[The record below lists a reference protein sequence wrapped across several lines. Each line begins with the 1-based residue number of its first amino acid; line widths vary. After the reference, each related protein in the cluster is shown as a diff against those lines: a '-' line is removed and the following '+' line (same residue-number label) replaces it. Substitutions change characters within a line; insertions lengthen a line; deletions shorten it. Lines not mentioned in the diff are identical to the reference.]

1 MTTEL
6 KVRLLRLSKGVLLLG
21 IAAAYL
27 LYLLWMLLYVGWQQA
42 LFAALA
48 LLLVQ
53 GLRVVGNEVER
64 IGWRLESQSEKPE
77 SEKSTSRLQKQLLAL
92 VVLVIQVINVVLV
105 VQAYLLTDVNWTMGL
120 VALFVF
126 IELLFMAIRRIN
138 RTVSYD
144 TAVYGGQDSIW
155 FGVDSRS
162 KTNAMDVRMKKLD
175 EKLEMLDKMREE
187 GKISSEAYRRAVD
200 EYRVAEAMKD
210 S

>member
-6 KVRLLRLSKGVLLLG
+6 KLRLLRLSKGVLLLG

-42 LFAALA
+42 LFAAVA
-48 LLLVQ
+48 VLLVQ
-53 GLRVVGNEVER
+53 GLRVVANEVER
-64 IGWRLESQSEKPE
+64 IGWRLESQSDASE
-77 SEKSTSRLQKQLLAL
+77 SEKSTGRLQRRLLIL
-92 VVLVIQVINVVLV
+92 VVFVIQVINVVLV
-105 VQAYLLTDVNWTMGL
+105 VQAYLLTDINWTIGL
-120 VALFVF
+120 VGLFVF
-126 IELLFMAIRRIN
+126 IELLFMAIRRVN
-138 RTVSYD
+138 RTISYD

-162 KTNAMDVRMKKLD
+162 KINAMDVRMKKLD
-175 EKLEMLDKMREE
+175 EKLEMLNKMREE

-200 EYRVAEAMKD
+200 EHRVAEAMKD